1 MRRSRAFDAEA
12 WRISGNDGGVN
23 SWRASRH
30 LMVNDLLAQGYLD
43 GATRAEVL
51 ERLGAPDWKGSRD
64 GEVFKYFLKPT
75 IMDSVWL
82 VIEFNEFGVVSSAS
96 VRIS

>member
-51 ERLGAPDWKGSRD
+51 ERLIRRKVETAKCLSIFSNRPSWIR
-64 GEVFKYFLKPT
+64 
-75 IMDSVWL
+75 
-82 VIEFNEFGVVSSAS
+82 FGL
-96 VRIS
+96 